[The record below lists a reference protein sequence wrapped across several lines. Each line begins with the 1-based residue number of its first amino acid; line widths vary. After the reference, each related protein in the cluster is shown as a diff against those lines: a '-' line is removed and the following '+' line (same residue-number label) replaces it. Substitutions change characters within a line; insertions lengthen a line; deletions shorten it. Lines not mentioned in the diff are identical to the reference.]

1 MKIKLNCDMG
11 ESFGIY
17 SLGLDKEV
25 MPYIDMAN
33 LACGFHASD
42 PVTMHQSIKNA
53 KEQSVEIGCHPAYPD
68 LVGFGR
74 REISCSQEE
83 IVSFI
88 LYQLGALDA
97 LCKSYDTKVSYVKPH
112 GALYNSMMKD
122 EMIFKAIAKA
132 ISKYDNSIKL
142 MILSTLKNSYYQSLA
157 KKYNIT
163 LLYEVF
169 ADRHYSDEGFLV
181 PRSQKNAVISDEKEL
196 MERAKLLF
204 EEGVIKTVN
213 HQVLKLE
220 ADSIC
225 VHGDNESA
233 LKLIKLL
240 HRLQNEH

>member
-17 SLGLDKEV
+17 SFGLDKEV

-53 KEQSVEIGCHPAYPD
+53 KEHGVEIGCHPAYPD
-68 LVGFGR
+68 LLGFGR
-74 REISCSQEE
+74 REMSCNQEE

-97 LCKSYDTKVSYVKPH
+97 ICKSYDVNITYLKPH
-112 GALYNSMMKD
+112 GALYNSMMKN
-122 EMIFKAIAKA
+122 EMIFKSIAKA
-132 ISKYDNSIKL
+132 ISKYDNTIKL
-142 MILSTLKNSYYQSLA
+142 MILSTLKNSHYQSLA

-169 ADRHYSDEGFLV
+169 ADRNYSDEGFLV
-181 PRSQKNAVISDEKEL
+181 PRTQEGAVISDEKEL
-196 MERAKLLF
+196 MKRAKLLF
-204 EEGVIKTVN
+204 EEGIIKTIN
-213 HQVLKLE
+213 HKKLKLQ

-233 LKLIKLL
+233 LKIIKLL
-240 HRLQNEH
+240 HTLKNEY